1 MRRRH
6 TLLLPL
12 LGLPGLARAQS
23 FPARPMRLIIPFAAG
38 GSNDIIGRI
47 LIEGLATR
55 LGQPVVVENR
65 GGAGGILGNEVVA
78 SAAPDGHTLLLTGS
92 GSFVSSGLIQPRVP
106 YDWARGFSHIGYIGA
121 SPAVIAI
128 NPALPARTLA
138 EFQALGKTR
147 GQPMSYASP
156 GVGTTGHVT
165 GALIG
170 QVLGIGLEHVPYRGT
185 GPALQDVIAGRVD
198 MISNAAAPL
207 QPFLQAGTLRGI
219 ALAAGRRSD
228 LLPNLATAAEQGF
241 PAIDSATWFG
251 LSTTGGS
258 PAAAVTAVH
267 AALNATLAEPDVRRR
282 LLEQGLEPEP
292 SPTPDDFA
300 RFVATE
306 RERWA
311 AVIRTA
317 RITAE

>member
-1 MRRRH
+1 MRRR
-6 TLLLPL
+6 LALAMLALPAI
-12 LGLPGLARAQS
+12 ARAQS
-23 FPARPMRLIIPFAAG
+23 FPSRPIRLIIPFAAG

-47 LIEGLATR
+47 LTESLGQR

-78 SAAPDGHTLLLTGS
+78 SAPPDGHTLLLTGS

-106 YDWARGFSHIGYIGA
+106 YDPVRGFSHIGYIGA

-128 NPALPARTLA
+128 NPALQATNLR
-138 EFQALGKTR
+138 EFQALGKSR
-147 GQPMSYASP
+147 RQPMSYASP

-170 QVLGIGLEHVPYRGT
+170 QVLGIELEHVPYRGT

-198 MISNAAAPL
+198 FISNAAAPL

-219 ALAAGRRSD
+219 ALAAARRID
-228 LLPNLATAAEQGF
+228 LLPNLATSAEQGF
-241 PAIDSATWFG
+241 PQIDSATWFG
-251 LSTTGGS
+251 LSTTGGT
-258 PAAAVTAVH
+258 PAVAINAVH
-267 AALNATLAEPDVRRR
+267 AALNATLAEPEVRRR

-300 RFVATE
+300 RFVASE
-306 RERWA
+306 RERWG
-311 AVIRTA
+311 AVIRAA
-317 RITAE
+317 RITAD